1 MNPSVITTT
10 AATRP
15 TGAVDYK
22 AIVGLEFRTAL
33 RAMAQTMTPETHDR
47 AELSLIQTTPAA
59 FGYARIDEYQAPEG
73 PYVGPFGAALARRN
87 AAKVARHALRCLSH
101 VLTPED
107 TETARLAFV
116 ASMPFSYG
124 VEVVADL
131 EAEERRSREQWER
144 EWGQ

>member
-1 MNPSVITTT
+1 MNPSVITTI

-15 TGAVDYK
+15 TGAVDYSV
-22 AIVGLEFRTAL
+22 IRNEEFRAAL
-33 RAMAQTMTPETHDR
+33 RAMAQVMTPETHDR

-59 FGYARIDEYQAPEG
+59 FGFARVDEYQAPEG

-87 AAKVARHALRCLSH
+87 ATKAARHALRCLSH

-116 ASMPFSYG
+116 AAMPFSYG
-124 VEVVADL
+124 AEVVAEL
-131 EAEERRSREQWER
+131 EAEERRDRERWER
-144 EWGQ
+144 EFGL